1 VDVRTLIPAF
11 ALVSL
16 IGCTTAPTR
25 TPREYLDEQTAA
37 TITAVAEPWILVR
50 DGSSGN
56 ERDFLNLYAIDV
68 NRMGDH
74 RQYLAVL
81 QWFPSPQSPAVP
93 PALEIHGEGA
103 PIVLQA
109 TTEDARSLGL
119 AQPLAPALMAESKWW
134 YFPVDKS
141 VLTSVAQKRNLRA
154 TFVADD
160 KRVAYSIWRDG
171 SAELSE
177 LTGVL
182 P

>member
-1 VDVRTLIPAF
+1 MRTLISAVG
-11 ALVSL
+11 LLSL
-16 IGCTTAPTR
+16 LGCTTTPTL

-50 DGSSGN
+50 DGSSGS

-68 NRMGDH
+68 NRQGDH

-81 QWFPSPQSPAVP
+81 QWFPSQKPLSSR
-93 PALEIHGEGA
+93 PALELHGAGA

-109 TTEDARSLGL
+109 IDADARSLGL
-119 AQPLAPALMAESKWW
+119 AQPLAPAQMPDSRWW
-134 YFPVDKS
+134 YFPVDKG
-141 VLTSVAQKRNLRA
+141 VLTSVAQTRNLRA
-154 TFVADD
+154 TFVAGET
-160 KRVAYSIWRDG
+160 RTPYAIWRDG

-177 LTGVL
+177 LTAVL

>member
-1 VDVRTLIPAF
+1 MRTLITTF
-11 ALVSL
+11 VLVSL
-16 IGCTTAPTR
+16 IGCTSAPTR

-37 TITAVAEPWILVR
+37 TITAVAEPWILIR
-50 DGSSGN
+50 EGSSGN

-74 RQYLAVL
+74 QQYLAVL
-81 QWFPSPQSPAVP
+81 QWFPSPP
-93 PALEIHGEGA
+93 PLSKQPKLELNGGGA
-103 PIVLQA
+103 PIVLRASEQ
-109 TTEDARSLGL
+109 DARSLGL
-119 AQPLAPALMAESKWW
+119 AQPVAPAQMPDSKWW

-141 VLTSVAQKRNLRA
+141 VLGSVAQIRNLRA

-160 KRVAYSIWRDG
+160 RRTPYAIWRDG

-177 LTGVL
+177 LTAVL